1 MQFENVEQKDQ
12 FEEFIKSLIGQRL
25 GGLVIA
31 FINLFRGKR

>member
-1 MQFENVEQKDQ
+1 MQSENPEQKDQ
-12 FEEFIKSLIGQRL
+12 LEEFIKSLMGQRL